1 MVVKPMEQ
9 QAQKRRRKAYSTDR
23 VLPVSKATPLLAEQ
37 LGRGWSRDSIK
48 RKIATSC
55 PFVWVEGTHYVRL
68 HGQLR
73 AINVDAVLREIV
85 TYSG

>member
-1 MVVKPMEQ
+1 MEHKT
-9 QAQKRRRKAYSTDR
+9 QKRRRKAYSTDR
-23 VLPVSKATPLLAEQ
+23 FLPVSEATPVLTEQ

-48 RKIATSC
+48 RKIAEGA
-55 PFVWVEGTHYVRL
+55 PFQWIAGIHYIRL